1 MNNRLTYHVVLCVI
15 YLFLF
20 VFVNSCRN
28 SGNKADAYGNFEA
41 DEIIISAQSQG
52 TVITFIPDEGDIL
65 RSNELVGIID
75 TTVATIKLGQ
85 LSAQSLVIGAR
96 LENIEAQLKVQE
108 EQRVNVAREVDRAE
122 KLLADHA
129 ATQQQY
135 DDLLGK
141 LKVLDSQTETIRTQ
155 KKVIQAERKVLMEQM
170 AEAYDALKKC
180 KIINPAD
187 GTVLEK
193 YIEAGELVTPGKALY
208 KISDIRKMELRVY
221 ISGALLSSVT
231 IGDSVSVFIDI
242 PDEKTEELPGIVS
255 WISSEV
261 EFTPKI
267 IQTKEERVNMVYA
280 VKVRVHNDGRVKIG
294 MPGEVVF
301 KRNKI

>member
-1 MNNRLTYHVVLCVI
+1 MNNRLTNHVVYCAI
-15 YLFLF
+15 CLFLF

-28 SGNKADAYGNFEA
+28 SGNEADAYGNFES
-41 DEIIISAQSQG
+41 DEIIISSQSQG
-52 TVITFIPDEGDIL
+52 TIITFKPDEGDIL
-65 RSNELVGIID
+65 KSNELVGIID
-75 TTVATIKLGQ
+75 TTVATMKLDQ
-85 LSAQSLVIGAR
+85 LSAQNFVIGAR

-108 EQRVNVAREVDRAE
+108 EQRINVAREVDRTE

-155 KKVIQAERKVLMEQM
+155 KKVIQGEKKVLTEQM
-170 AEAYDALKKC
+170 AEAHDALKKC

-208 KISDIRKMELRVY
+208 KISDIRQMELRVY
-221 ISGALLSSVT
+221 IGGDQLSSVA

-242 PDEKTEELPGIVS
+242 PDEKTAEIPGIVS

-301 KRNKI
+301 KSN